1 VTVRVGVVGGGL
13 VAQAE
18 HLPYLSAL
26 RDRFTLV
33 ALAEPSATVREALG
47 ARYSIAGLYEDYRS
61 MLDAGVADAIVVCSP
76 AGTHAE
82 VVVAALGAGV
92 HVFVEKPM
100 CITLADADRIIEAR
114 DRSGRVVQVGTMK
127 RYDPAVE
134 QLIAE
139 LPDTAADLLYVSV
152 VVYDPEF
159 EPYFEPGDI
168 VRGNDIPRDLIDATR
183 RGEAE
188 QVEAAVGSGSVEVV
202 RAFSESFLGSMLHDL
217 SVVHGALERM
227 GEPLPSRVV
236 AGDWWNEGR
245 SVTGSLRLRNG
256 TRCDLAWIQ
265 VLDTFEYRETIQ
277 FVFADSVRTLE
288 FPSPWLKQ
296 HPTMYRRAGAGGRMN
311 VVQIAHS
318 YDESFARELRHFHDC
333 IVDGKECR
341 TPPEGARLD
350 IEVLTGMFLAA
361 QR

>member
-1 VTVRVGVVGGGL
+1 MTVRVGVIGGGL

-18 HLPYLSAL
+18 HLPYLAAQ
-26 RDRFTLV
+26 RDRFTIA

-47 ARYSIAGLYEDYRS
+47 SRYSIPGLHADHRSLLAAGG
-61 MLDAGVADAIVVCSP
+61 LDAVVIASP
-76 AGTHAE
+76 AGTHADA
-82 VVVAALGAGV
+82 VVAALEAGV

-100 CITLADADRIIEAR
+100 CITLADADRIVEAR
-114 DRSGRVVQVGTMK
+114 DRAGRVVQVGTMK
-127 RYDPAVE
+127 RYDPSVE
-134 QLIAE
+134 QLLSELPGTAAE
-139 LPDTAADLLYVSV
+139 LRYVSV

-168 VRGNDIPRDLIDATR
+168 VRGSDVPRDLIEATR
-183 RGEAE
+183 HDEAQ
-188 QVEAAVGSGSVEVV
+188 QVAAAVGDGSADVV

-217 SVVHGALERM
+217 SVVHGALAQM
-227 GEPLPSRVV
+227 GEPLPAAVV
-236 AGDWWNEGR
+236 AGDWWQGGR
-245 SVTGSLRLRNG
+245 CVSGSLRLQNG

-296 HPTMYRRAGAGGRMN
+296 HPTIYRRAGAGGRMN
-311 VVQIAHS
+311 VVQIQHS
-318 YDESFARELRHFHDC
+318 YDESFARELRHFHGC
-333 IVDGKECR
+333 IVEGTECR
-341 TPPEGARLD
+341 TPPEVARLD
-350 IEVLTGMFLAA
+350 IEVLTAMFLAA

>member
-26 RDRFTLV
+26 RDRFTLTS
-33 ALAEPSATVREALG
+33 LAEPSATVREALG
-47 ARYSIAGLYEDYRS
+47 ARYSIAGLHDDYRS
-61 MLDAGVADAIVVCSP
+61 LLDAAEVDAIVVCSP

-82 VVVAALGAGV
+82 VVLAALDAGV

-100 CITLADADRIIEAR
+100 CITLADADRIVAAR
-114 DRSGRVVQVGTMK
+114 DKAGRVVQVGTMK
-127 RYDPAVE
+127 RYDPSVE

-139 LPDTAADLLYVSV
+139 LPENAADLRYVSV

-159 EPYFEPGDI
+159 GPYFEPGDI
-168 VRGNDIPRDLIDATR
+168 VRGSDVPRDLIEATR

-188 QVEAAVGSGSVEVV
+188 QVEAAVGSGSEDVV

-217 SVVHGALERM
+217 NVVHGALEGM
-227 GEPLPSRVV
+227 GEPLPTQVV
-236 AGDWWNEGR
+236 AGDWWNEGS
-245 SVTGSLRLRNG
+245 SVTGSLRLQNG
-256 TRCDLAWIQ
+256 ARCDLAWIQ

-296 HPTMYRRAGAGGRMN
+296 HPTIYRCARDGGRLN
-311 VVQIAHS
+311 VVQIAQS
-318 YDESFARELRHFHDC
+318 YDESFARELRHFYDC
-333 IVDGKECR
+333 IVNRTTCR
-341 TPPEGARLD
+341 TPPEGGRLD
-350 IEVLTGMFLAA
+350 IEVLTRMFHAA

>member
-18 HLPYLSAL
+18 HLPYLSSL
-26 RDRFTLV
+26 GDRFTV
-33 ALAEPSATVREALG
+33 AALAEPSATVRDALG
-47 ARYSIAGLYEDYRS
+47 ARYSIPGLYDDYRS
-61 MLDAGVADAIVVCSP
+61 LLDAGTVDAIVVCSP

-82 VVVAALGAGV
+82 VVLGALDAGV

-100 CITLADADRIIEAR
+100 CITVADADRIVAAR
-114 DRSGRVVQVGTMK
+114 DRAGRVVQVGTMK
-127 RYDPAVE
+127 RYDPSVE

-139 LPDTAADLLYVSV
+139 LPDTAADLRYVSV
-152 VVYDPEF
+152 VVSDPEF

-168 VRGNDIPRDLIDATR
+168 VRGSDIPRDLIEATR

-188 QVEAAVGSGSVEVV
+188 QVEEAVGAGTEDVV

-217 SVVHGALERM
+217 NVVHGALARM
-227 GEPLPSRVV
+227 GEPLPAAVV

-245 SVTGSLRLRNG
+245 SVTGSLRLQNG
-256 TRCDLAWIQ
+256 ARCDLAWIQ
-265 VLDTFEYRETIQ
+265 VLDTFEYHETIQ
-277 FVFADSVRTLE
+277 FVFADSLRTLE

-296 HPTMYRRAGAGGRMN
+296 HPTIYRRAGAGARMN
-311 VVQIAHS
+311 SVQIAHS

-333 IVDGKECR
+333 IVEGTPCR
-341 TPPEGARLD
+341 TPPEGGRLD
-350 IEVLTGMFLAA
+350 IEVLTRMFLAA
-361 QR
+361 ER